1 MGILSLPLF
10 CSACASPAPHAPSV
24 SPIVLQKQV
33 YHLTGRSTTVKGL
46 RQGPFTFF
54 TLLPS
59 SSGIENMVKGPDG
72 ALWFEQGTEGLIGR
86 ITETGQLT
94 TFSLR
99 SVRSIQAPV
108 GDPLW
113 ITVGPDHALWLTD
126 TAAIERLALDGT
138 LTIFVLPTFQESPSE
153 ITAGP
158 DGALWFLEYGAQNL
172 LSRLTLQG
180 VLTQF
185 PLPSP
190 TTESLASGPL
200 NSLWFLESFPTGGGA
215 IGQMTTDGKLKQFP
229 IPQSIGGNELTVGP
243 DGNLWFGT
251 DQGIR
256 NQIGQVLPNGHVTF
270 FSLGRTSSI
279 QRIASDGY
287 GSLIF
292 TAMDANMIGFM
303 TTQGKV
309 GKIFPL
315 PQADVY
321 PLALATAKP
330 GEYWFAETSLTNP
343 SSGENRIGVLRTSYI
358 PSGW

>member
-1 MGILSLPLF
+1 MGILSLSLF
-10 CSACASPAPHAPSV
+10 CSACASPPPHTPSV
-24 SPIVLQKQV
+24 SPIMLQKRV
-33 YHLTGRSTTVKGL
+33 YHVTGRSTTVKGM

-59 SSGIENMVKGPDG
+59 SSDIENMVKGPDG
-72 ALWFEQGTEGLIGR
+72 ALWFEQGDNGLIGR

-99 SVRSIQAPV
+99 SVRNFQIPV
-108 GDPLW
+108 GNPLW

-138 LTIFVLPTFQESPSE
+138 LTIFLLPTFQESPSE

-190 TTESLASGPL
+190 TTGSLASGPL
-200 NSLWFLESFPTGGGA
+200 NALWFLESFPTGGGA
-215 IGQMTTDGKLKQFP
+215 IGRMTTDGKLAQFP
-229 IPQSIGGNELTVGP
+229 LPQSIGGNELIVGP

-251 DQGIR
+251 DQGR
-256 NQIGQVLPNGHVTF
+256 TKQIGRVLPNGHVTF
-270 FSLGRTSSI
+270 FSLGRTGSI

-287 GSLIF
+287 GSLVF
-292 TAMDANMIGFM
+292 TTADAAMIGFM

-309 GKIFPL
+309 SKMFPF
-315 PQADVY
+315 PHPEVY
-321 PLALATAKP
+321 PLALTTVQP
-330 GEYWFAETSLTNP
+330 GEYWFSEDSANNTSSQKST
-343 SSGENRIGVLRTSYI
+343 IGVLRL
-358 PSGW
+358 P